1 MGNEKRFKK
10 GDLTPGAGDY
20 DITKFKS
27 LGKASETHF
36 GAGDFLN
43 KTIDHS

>member
-1 MGNEKRFKK
+1 MGNEKRFRK

-36 GAGDFLN
+36 GGDFLN